1 MKKNPIVISTEP
13 EQQGDYPLAIKV
25 EPSVPFLAEL
35 AKLFRAH
42 QQTGNALE
50 ICRLGLTYF
59 PENLEIRLLLALAHL
74 DSKQDLDAFS
84 ELEAVSKNLSLLA
97 PYLEEIGK
105 LAKITGKES
114 LSEWAFLMAETLL
127 RFPTDTEPQE
137 EYQVES
143 KVIPTLTE
151 WVNQLKRERG

>member
-1 MKKNPIVISTEP
+1 
-13 EQQGDYPLAIKV
+13 
-25 EPSVPFLAEL
+25 
-35 AKLFRAH
+35 
-42 QQTGNALE
+42 
-50 ICRLGLTYF
+50 LTYF

-84 ELEAVSKNLSLLA
+84 ELEAVSKNLSPLA

-114 LSEWAFLMAETLL
+114 LSEWAFLMADTLL